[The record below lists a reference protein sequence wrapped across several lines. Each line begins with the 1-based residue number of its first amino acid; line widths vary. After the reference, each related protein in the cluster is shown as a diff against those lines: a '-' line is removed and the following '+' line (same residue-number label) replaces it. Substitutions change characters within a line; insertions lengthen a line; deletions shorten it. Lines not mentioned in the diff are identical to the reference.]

1 MVFVESVLE
10 RIGETLTSGLKAL
23 TSSLRAMVDEGDGA
37 SPLGALVDDHLA
49 IVAAGTATPAA
60 AVIEAL
66 RSVRSCL
73 VEKLDALMQVGRCV
87 SFLIAQIIPGS
98 CDFQNAIEKLINFS
112 FDCIVFFFHV
122 HYRT

>member
-66 RSVRSCL
+66 RSVRSSL

-87 SFLIAQIIPGS
+87 SFLIAQIIPCS
-98 CDFQNAIEKLINFS
+98 SSSSPSSPSSSYCTFKQRNTKLHTN
-112 FDCIVFFFHV
+112 
-122 HYRT
+122 